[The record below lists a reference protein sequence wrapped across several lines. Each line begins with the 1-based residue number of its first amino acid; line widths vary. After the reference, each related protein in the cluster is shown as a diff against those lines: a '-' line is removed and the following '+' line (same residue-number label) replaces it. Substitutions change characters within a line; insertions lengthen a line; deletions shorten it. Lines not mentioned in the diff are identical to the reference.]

1 MKCHCFLRPIR
12 RDLTNSSYATALL
25 GMHKNHGRQNEGRRP
40 FVLDK
45 KAMAMANDIS
55 GVKCCGYDV
64 RLGCMWCINE
74 SKTIRKVSGRFAI
87 KNRT

>member
-1 MKCHCFLRPIR
+1 M
-12 RDLTNSSYATALL
+12 NSSYTTTLL

-45 KAMAMANDIS
+45 KAIAHDIS
-55 GVKCCGYDV
+55 SWNLCV
-64 RLGCMWCINE
+64 NE

-87 KNRT
+87 KNWT